1 VLIRL
6 VESLGQLLAQT
17 NGAQRPVLQKQ
28 IAKALS
34 MSVVGHGAE
43 QLDSALQVC
52 I

>member
-6 VESLGQLLAQT
+6 VESLGQLLAWT
-17 NGAQRPVLQKQ
+17 IQKQ
-28 IAKALS
+28 IAKAFS